1 MKTILIFLTLTKPKL
16 TVTICH
22 QMWSKQKGGE
32 GSEFQFM
39 FLFYFADCDV
49 WLCGAILG
57 NFSSQWWNLSGL
69 WSYTMTSLILI
80 FWICTRQ
87 TGDELP

>member
-49 WLCGAILG
+49 
-57 NFSSQWWNLSGL
+57 
-69 WSYTMTSLILI
+69 
-80 FWICTRQ
+80 
-87 TGDELP
+87 